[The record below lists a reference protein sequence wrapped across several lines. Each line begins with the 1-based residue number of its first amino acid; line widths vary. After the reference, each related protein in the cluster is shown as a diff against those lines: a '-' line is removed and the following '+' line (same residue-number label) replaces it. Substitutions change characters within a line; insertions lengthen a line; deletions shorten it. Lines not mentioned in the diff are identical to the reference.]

1 MPILFKYKYYAKYK
15 NKITKIIS
23 LNLLQNFVAK
33 CYNGIIKDI
42 IKITKKNYKNK
53 GFILYIEKIDVKLY
67 K

>member
-1 MPILFKYKYYAKYK
+1 MSILFKYKYYAKYK

-53 GFILYIEKIDVKLY
+53 GFILYIEKIEC
-67 K
+67 